1 MFVEQKT
8 KQFKPTDKVVCR
20 VHLKTQCGSRS
31 VRLSVKGEKTRS
43 YLAGGQGWDL
53 WGWCILGRIGCRA
66 SASQRHAGSDRGA
79 LWFCRAPRDPAQR
92 CHSHTKSA
100 SKLQCLRNLNRTKTF
115 PFIFHS
121 FGQLSRVTSSSVHL
135 WLLKVRFSPSLL

>member
-8 KQFKPTDKVVCR
+8 KKQFKPTDKVVCR
-20 VHLKTQCGSRS
+20 VYLKTQAADQC
-31 VRLSVKGEKTRS
+31 VCLSKVKNTQS
-43 YLAGGQGWDL
+43 YLAGGLGWDL
-53 WGWCILGRIGCRA
+53 WGWCILGHIGCKA

-79 LWFCRAPRDPAQR
+79 LWFCRAPRDPSQR

-100 SKLQCLRNLNRTKTF
+100 SSLQYLRNLNRTKTF

-121 FGQLSRVTSSSVHL
+121 FSQLSCVTASSVHL